1 MAPKH
6 QYESHLR
13 WTGAARG
20 PTSSYAG
27 YSRDYD
33 IDVDGKATLHG
44 SADPT
49 FRGDASRH
57 NPEDLLVAALSSC
70 HLLSYLALAAR
81 AGIHVTAYEDTAVGQ
96 MMLQGNGGHFTDVL
110 LRPHVTIA
118 RGSDADLALRL
129 HEEAAASCFIAAS
142 VNFPVRHE
150 PIIRFADTERT
161 P

>member
-1 MAPKH
+1 MIRLRGRHAISAKCNRPYRRTTLRAAITPKH
-6 QYESHLR
+6 NYESHLR
-13 WTGAARG
+13 WTGAAHG

-81 AGIHVTAYEDTAVGQ
+81 AGVNVTAYEDSAVGQ
-96 MMLQGNGGHFTDVL
+96 MVLQG
-110 LRPHVTIA
+110 
-118 RGSDADLALRL
+118 
-129 HEEAAASCFIAAS
+129 
-142 VNFPVRHE
+142 
-150 PIIRFADTERT
+150 
-161 P
+161 